1 MNENEELEEQPK
13 EEEQPK
19 RPPRKGS
26 FTKENAAMM
35 ARRAQVSR
43 RNRKQYRDAMFRTLV
58 EKMDL
63 GEELVKAI
71 QRGDETLVT
80 VLEKAVKMV
89 GLHFDQSDEY
99 KQNISMKTDS
109 EVKLKGDGSIKF
121 IIEEAK
127 PEA

>member
-1 MNENEELEEQPK
+1 MEEKQILNIMVDLETA
-13 EEEQPK
+13 
-19 RPPRKGS
+19 S
-26 FTKENAAMM
+26 TKENAAMM

-99 KQNISMKTDS
+99 RQNISVKADNNVKGTL
-109 EVKLKGDGSIKF
+109 EVTVKGLEDGV
-121 IIEEAK
+121 
-127 PEA
+127 

>member
-1 MNENEELEEQPK
+1 MNEEINEQPK
-13 EEEQPK
+13 EEEKPK

-58 EKMDL
+58 EKLDL

-99 KQNISMKTDS
+99 KQNISVKADNNVKGTL
-109 EVKLKGDGSIKF
+109 EVTVKGLEDGV
-121 IIEEAK
+121 
-127 PEA
+127 

>member
-1 MNENEELEEQPK
+1 MNEEINEQPK
-13 EEEQPK
+13 EEEKPK
-19 RPPRKGS
+19 RPPRRGS

-99 KQNISMKTDS
+99 KQNISVKADNNVKGTL
-109 EVKLKGDGSIKF
+109 EVTVKGLEDGV
-121 IIEEAK
+121 
-127 PEA
+127 

>member
-1 MNENEELEEQPK
+1 MNENEELVEQPK
-13 EEEQPK
+13 EEDKPK

-58 EKMDL
+58 EKLDL

-99 KQNISMKTDS
+99 KQNISVKADNNVKGTL
-109 EVKLKGDGSIKF
+109 EVTVKGLDDGV
-121 IIEEAK
+121 
-127 PEA
+127 

>member
-1 MNENEELEEQPK
+1 MNEEINEQPK
-13 EEEQPK
+13 EEDKPK
-19 RPPRKGS
+19 RPPRRGS

-99 KQNISMKTDS
+99 KQNISVKADNNVKGTL
-109 EVKLKGDGSIKF
+109 EVTVKGLEDGV
-121 IIEEAK
+121 
-127 PEA
+127 

>member
-1 MNENEELEEQPK
+1 MNEEINEQPK
-13 EEEQPK
+13 EEEKPK
-19 RPPRKGS
+19 RPPRRGS

-99 KQNISMKTDS
+99 KQNISVKADNNVKGTL
-109 EVKLKGDGSIKF
+109 EVTVKGLDDGV
-121 IIEEAK
+121 
-127 PEA
+127 

>member
-1 MNENEELEEQPK
+1 MNENEELKEQPK
-13 EEEQPK
+13 EEEKPK
-19 RPPRKGS
+19 RPPRRGS

-43 RNRKQYRDAMFRTLV
+43 RIRTLV
-58 EKMDL
+58 EKLDL

-109 EVKLKGDGSIKF
+109 EVKVKGDGSIKF